1 MRSPVPALKLA
12 PRPID
17 KRSAR
22 VAFFQG
28 DHFQPAKPA
37 DGSRRTT
44 WRVMP
49 PVIGQMPSGEQDFAG
64 MRNGRMTAVCW
75 YRPQKKASIW
85 LCRCDCGNF
94 EARRPGMW
102 DADLPSRWGGN
113 DACTACRNTDAAIGR
128 APKRS
133 RETTS
138 LRRDRWIAGL
148 LALGLSVH
156 EIAAVMQGNTETHG
170 LSAEQ
175 IRQQLAGG
183 AT

>member
-1 MRSPVPALKLA
+1 MRSPVPDLKLA

-22 VAFFQG
+22 VAFFRG
-28 DHFQPAKPA
+28 DHFQPAKRA
-37 DGSRRTT
+37 DGSRQT

-49 PVIGQMPSGEQDFAG
+49 PVIGLMPIGEQDFTG
-64 MRNGRMTAVCW
+64 MRNGRMTVICW
-75 YRPQKKASIW
+75 YRPHKKACIW

-102 DADLPSRWGGN
+102 DADVPSRWRGN
-113 DACTACRNTDAAIGR
+113 DACSVCRNTDAAIGR
-128 APKRS
+128 CAKRS

-138 LRRDRWIAGL
+138 MRRDRWIARL
-148 LALGLSVH
+148 FALGLSVH
-156 EIAAVMQGNTETHG
+156 EIAAVIQTNAQTHG

-183 AT
+183 ET